1 MGFGASVGLRRA
13 VLGARSAS
21 AVGSEPG
28 LLLPPHRGVQPRARP
43 RPGQERRASVM
54 HLKPYWKLQ
63 KKERPLEI
71 SRETLRTPMSH
82 HEAIND
88 EKCKASYMKPS
99 VFPSP
104 SLGKAS
110 SRKPLGILSPNV
122 LCSMSGKSPTESSL
136 NVKTKK
142 NAPSASI
149 HQGEEGEGPL
159 DIWAVVKPGN
169 TKEKIA
175 FFAAHQ
181 CSNRIGSMKIKSSW
195 DIDGRATKRRKK
207 SGDLKK
213 AKIQLERMREVNSRC
228 YQPEPFACGIE
239 HCSVHYVSDSGDGVY
254 AGRPLSVIQMVAFLE
269 QRASALLAT
278 CTKNCTNSPAVV
290 KFPGQSRSVPP
301 ASEPFSAPGACEE
314 STERGNSEVGEP
326 QSEPVRVLD
335 MVARLESECL
345 KRQSQREPGSL
356 SRNNSFRRNVGRV
369 LLANGTQ
376 ANEGKTNK
384 GALEAPDTQVNPV
397 GSVSVDCGPS
407 RADHCSP
414 KGDESWDGAPR
425 GCPSLPASV
434 NFLMDSAEFEPDQQ
448 TALKNGNKYDV
459 EMTEELV
466 GSSFPAGTCP
476 QAIELP
482 TDAVDCLSRELVPL
496 TSQNPDQRRKESLCI
511 SITVSKV
518 EQGQPSSLKPCEDPL
533 PGMLFFLPP
542 GQHQS
547 DCSQLNESTRE
558 SSDAGHLQDAAEGDS
573 TTEEKSVSADSFV
586 LPASP
591 VESTLPVLEASSWK
605 KQVSHDF
612 LETRFKIQQ
621 LLEPQQYM
629 AFLPH
634 HLMVKIF
641 RLLPTK
647 SLVALKCT
655 CCYFKFIIEYY
666 NIRPADSRW
675 VRDPRYR
682 EDPCKQCKKK
692 YVKGDVSLC
701 RWHPKPYCQA
711 LPYGP
716 GYWMC
721 CHRSQKAFPGCKL
734 GLHDNHWVPA
744 CHSFNRAI
752 HKKAKGTE
760 TEEEY

>member
-1 MGFGASVGLRRA
+1 M
-13 VLGARSAS
+13 
-21 AVGSEPG
+21 
-28 LLLPPHRGVQPRARP
+28 LLVSYIFF
-43 RPGQERRASVM
+43 RASVM
-54 HLKPYWKLQ
+54 HLKQYWKLQ
-63 KKERPLEI
+63 KKVQPLEI
-71 SRETLRTPMSH
+71 RKETSKRLVNHQKGLR
-82 HEAIND
+82 D
-88 EKCKASYMKPS
+88 EKCKADYMKPS
-99 VFPSP
+99 TFSSNPT
-104 SLGKAS
+104 LGKAS
-110 SRKPLGILSPNV
+110 SRKPFGILSPNV
-122 LCSMSGKSPTESSL
+122 LCSMSGKSPVESSL

-142 NAPSASI
+142 NVPSATI
-149 HQGEEGEGPL
+149 HQGEDGEGPL

-207 SGDLKK
+207 SGDLKE
-213 AKIQLERMREVNSRC
+213 AKTQLERMRDVSNRC
-228 YQPEPFACGIE
+228 SPPEPFACGIE
-239 HCSVHYVSDSGDGVY
+239 HCSVHYVNDSGNGIY

-269 QRASALLAT
+269 QRASALLAS
-278 CTKNCTNSPAVV
+278 CTKNCTNSPAAIR
-290 KFPGQSRSVPP
+290 FSGQSRNVPL
-301 ASEPFSAPGACEE
+301 ASEPFSTTGACEE
-314 STERGNSEVGEP
+314 PTERGSLEVGEP
-326 QSEPVRVLD
+326 PSEPVRVLD

-345 KRQSQREPGSL
+345 KRQGQREPGNL

-376 ANEGKTNK
+376 ADEGNTNK
-384 GALEAPDTQVNPV
+384 GALETPDSQASAV
-397 GSVSVDCGPS
+397 GSESVDCDLS
-407 RADHCSP
+407 RAGPCS
-414 KGDESWDGAPR
+414 KGDQIWDGTPQ
-425 GCPSLPASV
+425 GCPSMPADVSSHT
-434 NFLMDSAEFEPDQQ
+434 DSADLEPDQS
-448 TALKNGNKYDV
+448 TAMKTSNRYAV
-459 EMTEELV
+459 EMIEALV
-466 GSSFPAGTCP
+466 GSPFPSRTCP

-482 TDAVDCLSRELVPL
+482 TDAFDCISREHVLH
-496 TSQNPDQRRKESLCI
+496 TNQNPDQRRKESLCI

-518 EQGQPSSLKPCEDPL
+518 EKDQASSLKSGEDPL
-533 PGMLFFLPP
+533 PGMLFFLSP
-542 GQHQS
+542 GHQS
-547 DCSQLNESTRE
+547 DCSQFSKSTIEE
-558 SSDAGHLQDAAEGDS
+558 SSEAGQLKGVVEDDS
-573 TTEEKSVSADSFV
+573 ASKERSVSV
-586 LPASP
+586 SP
-591 VESTLPVLEASSWK
+591 VESTSLVLEASSWK

-634 HLMVKIF
+634 HIMVKIF

-721 CHRSQKAFPGCKL
+721 CHRSQKGFPGCKL

-760 TEEEY
+760 MEEEY

>member
-1 MGFGASVGLRRA
+1 
-13 VLGARSAS
+13 
-21 AVGSEPG
+21 
-28 LLLPPHRGVQPRARP
+28 
-43 RPGQERRASVM
+43 M
-54 HLKPYWKLQ
+54 HLKPYWNLQ
-63 KKERPLEI
+63 EKAQPLEF
-71 SRETLRTPMSH
+71 SKETLRTPMSH
-82 HEAIND
+82 QEARND
-88 EKCKASYMKPS
+88 EKCKASYMKTS
-99 VFPSP
+99 VFRSTSP
-104 SLGKAS
+104 GKAS
-110 SRKPLGILSPNV
+110 SRKPFEILSPNV
-122 LCSMSGKSPTESSL
+122 LCSMSGKSVESSL

-142 NAPSASI
+142 NAPSATI

-207 SGDLKK
+207 SGDLKE
-213 AKIQLERMREVNSRC
+213 AKMQLERMREVNSRC
-228 YQPEPFACGIE
+228 CEPEPFACGIE
-239 HCSVHYVSDSGDGVY
+239 HCSVHYVSDGGDGVC
-254 AGRPLSVIQMVAFLE
+254 AGRPLSVVQMVAFLE
-269 QRASALLAT
+269 QRASAALLAT
-278 CTKNCTNSPAVV
+278 CAKTCTNSPAIVRV
-290 KFPGQSRSVPP
+290 SGQSRGVLP
-301 ASEPFSAPGACEE
+301 ASEAFPALGACEE
-314 STERGNSEVGEP
+314 PTERGNAEVGEA

-345 KRQSQREPGSL
+345 KQQSQREPGSL
-356 SRNNSFRRNVGRV
+356 SRNNSFHRNVGRV

-376 ANEGKTNK
+376 ADEGKTNK
-384 GALEAPDTQVNPV
+384 GALEAPDTQVNPM
-397 GSVSVDCGPS
+397 GSVPVDCGPA
-407 RADHCSP
+407 RADHCSL
-414 KGDESWDGAPR
+414 KGKQAWDGAPR
-425 GCPSLPASV
+425 GCPSLPAGVSFHV
-434 NFLMDSAEFEPDQQ
+434 DSAALEPGQH
-448 TALKNGNKYDV
+448 TTVKNSNRYDV
-459 EMTEELV
+459 EMTEEFE
-466 GSSFPAGTCP
+466 SPFPPRTCS
-476 QAIELP
+476 QATELP
-482 TDAVDCLSRELVPL
+482 TDAIDCMSRELVP
-496 TSQNPDQRRKESLCI
+496 QKPGRRRKELVYI

-518 EQGQPSSLKPCEDPL
+518 EKDQPSSLKSCEDPL
-533 PGMLFFLPP
+533 PGRLFFLPP
-542 GQHQS
+542 GQHRLDS
-547 DCSQLNESTRE
+547 SCLDESTTQE
-558 SSDAGHLQDAAEGDS
+558 SLEARQLEDAAQGGSAPEEG
-573 TTEEKSVSADSFV
+573 SVSANSFV
-586 LPASP
+586 PVLASP
-591 VESTLPVLEASSWK
+591 GLEASIWK

-634 HLMVKIF
+634 HIMVKIF

-721 CHRSQKAFPGCKL
+721 CHRSQKGFPGCKL

>member
-1 MGFGASVGLRRA
+1 MMK
-13 VLGARSAS
+13 
-21 AVGSEPG
+21 
-28 LLLPPHRGVQPRARP
+28 
-43 RPGQERRASVM
+43 ASVM

-63 KKERPLEI
+63 KKVRPLEI
-71 SRETLRTPMSH
+71 SKETLKTPMSH
-82 HEAIND
+82 QEAID
-88 EKCKASYMKPS
+88 HEKCKASYVKPS

-110 SRKPLGILSPNV
+110 SRKPFGILSPNV
-122 LCSMSGKSPTESSL
+122 LCSMSGKSPIESSL

-142 NAPSASI
+142 NAPSATI

-213 AKIQLERMREVNSRC
+213 AKLQLERMREVNSRC
-228 YQPEPFACGIE
+228 HQPEPFACGIE
-239 HCSVHYVSDSGDGVY
+239 HCSVHYVSDSGDGIY

-278 CTKNCTNSPAVV
+278 CTKNCTNSPAVGRI
-290 KFPGQSRSVPP
+290 PGQCRGVLP

-314 STERGNSEVGEP
+314 STERGNPEVGEP

-376 ANEGKTNK
+376 ANEGKTNE
-384 GALEAPDTQVNPV
+384 GALEAPDTQGNPV

-407 RADHCSP
+407 RADRCSP
-414 KGDESWDGAPR
+414 KGNEAWDSAPR
-425 GCPSLPASV
+425 GCPPLPASV
-434 NFLMDSAEFEPDQQ
+434 NFLTDGAKFEPDQH
-448 TALKNGNKYDV
+448 TAMKNGDRYDV
-459 EMTEELV
+459 EMTEELA
-466 GSSFPAGTCP
+466 GSPFPPHACS
-476 QAIELP
+476 QAIGLP
-482 TDAVDCLSRELVPL
+482 TDAVDCMRRELAPL
-496 TSQNPDQRRKESLCI
+496 TSQSPDQRRRGSLCI

-518 EQGQPSSLKPCEDPL
+518 EQGQPSRSEPCEDPL

-542 GQHQS
+542 GQRQP
-547 DCSQLNESTRE
+547 DCSQLSESTRGTAE
-558 SSDAGHLQDAAEGDS
+558 AGRLHDAAEGDS
-573 TTEEKSVSADSFV
+573 ASEEERVPADAFV

-591 VESTLPVLEASSWK
+591 VESAFPVLEAAGGK

-634 HLMVKIF
+634 HLLVKIF

-721 CHRSQKAFPGCKL
+721 CHRSQKGFPGCKL
-734 GLHDNHWVPA
+734 GLHDNRWVPA
-744 CHSFNRAI
+744 CHTFNRAI

>member
-122 LCSMSGKSPTESSL
+122 LCSMSGKSPIESSL

-425 GCPSLPASV
+425 GCPSLPTSV

-558 SSDAGHLQDAAEGDS
+558 SSVAGHLQDAAEGDS

>member
-1 MGFGASVGLRRA
+1 
-13 VLGARSAS
+13 
-21 AVGSEPG
+21 
-28 LLLPPHRGVQPRARP
+28 
-43 RPGQERRASVM
+43 M

-63 KKERPLEI
+63 KKEWPLEVC
-71 SRETLRTPMSH
+71 RDTPRTPLSH
-82 HEAIND
+82 QKAAND
-88 EKCKASYMKPS
+88 EKDKAGYMKPG
-99 VFPSP
+99 VFPSA

-110 SRKPLGILSPNV
+110 SRTPFGVLSPNV
-122 LCSMSGKSPTESSL
+122 LCSMSGKSPVENSL
-136 NVKTKK
+136 NVKARK
-142 NAPSASI
+142 NAPSATI
-149 HQGEEGEGPL
+149 HQGEGGEGPL

-181 CSNRIGSMKIKSSW
+181 YSNRTGSMKIKSSW

-207 SGDLKK
+207 TGDLKK
-213 AKIQLERMREVNSRC
+213 AKTQLERMRDVNSKC

-239 HCSVHYVSDSGDGVY
+239 HCSVHYVNDSGDGIY
-254 AGRPLSVIQMVAFLE
+254 TGRPLSVIQMVAFLE
-269 QRASALLAT
+269 QRASALLAS
-278 CTKNCTNSPAVV
+278 CAKNCNNSPAIVR
-290 KFPGQSRSVPP
+290 FSGQSRGVPSAP
-301 ASEPFSAPGACEE
+301 EPFSSPGACEE
-314 STERGNSEVGEP
+314 PTEKGNPEVTEP

-345 KRQSQREPGSL
+345 KRQSPREPGSL

-369 LLANGTQ
+369 LLANGTE
-376 ANEGKTNK
+376 ADDGKIK
-384 GALEAPDTQVNPV
+384 QGALEAPDTQVNPV
-397 GSVSVDCGPS
+397 QSVDCGSS
-407 RADHCSP
+407 RAALSLI
-414 KGDESWDGAPR
+414 GDPAWDGAPQ
-425 GCPSLPASV
+425 GCPTLPAGV
-434 NFLMDSAEFEPDQQ
+434 NFPPDSAELEPAQQ
-448 TALKNGNKYDV
+448 TTMKTSNRYDV
-459 EMTEELV
+459 EMTDELD
-466 GSSFPAGTCP
+466 GLPFSSHTCL
-476 QAIELP
+476 QATELP
-482 TDAVDCLSRELVPL
+482 TDAIDCTSTELVPL
-496 TSQNPDQRRKESLCI
+496 TSQNPEQRTKESLCI

-518 EQGQPSSLKPCEDPL
+518 EKDQPSLFNACEEPP

-542 GQHQS
+542 GQHQL
-547 DCSQLNESTRE
+547 DCSQVNESTAQESLETQQLEDTANGARE
-558 SSDAGHLQDAAEGDS
+558 ADPKGDS
-573 TTEEKSVSADSFV
+573 MEPFIPPSSAG
-586 LPASP
+586 
-591 VESTLPVLEASSWK
+591 ESTEPVLEAFSWK

-629 AFLPH
+629 ACLPH
-634 HLMVKIF
+634 HIMVKIF
-641 RLLPTK
+641 RLLPTR

-721 CHRSQKAFPGCKL
+721 CHRSQKGFPGCKL

-752 HKKAKGTE
+752 HKKARGSE

>member
-1 MGFGASVGLRRA
+1 MSLCYA
-13 VLGARSAS
+13 
-21 AVGSEPG
+21 
-28 LLLPPHRGVQPRARP
+28 
-43 RPGQERRASVM
+43 
-54 HLKPYWKLQ
+54 LKPYWKLQ
-63 KKERPLEI
+63 KKVPPLEI
-71 SRETLRTPMSH
+71 SKETLRTPVSH
-82 HEAIND
+82 QEAIND
-88 EKCKASYMKPS
+88 EECKAGYMRPS

-110 SRKPLGILSPNV
+110 SRKPFGILSPNV
-122 LCSMSGKSPTESSL
+122 LCSMSGKSPVESSL
-136 NVKTKK
+136 SVKTKK
-142 NAPSASI
+142 NAPSATI
-149 HQGEEGEGPL
+149 HQGEEREGPL

-175 FFAAHQ
+175 FFAAQQ
-181 CSNRIGSMKIKSSW
+181 CSNSIGSMKIKSSW

-213 AKIQLERMREVNSRC
+213 AKIQIERMREVNSRC
-228 YQPEPFACGIE
+228 SQPEPFACGIE
-239 HCSVHYVSDSGDGVY
+239 HCSVHCVSDSGDGIY

-278 CTKNCTNSPAVV
+278 CAKNCTNSPAVV
-290 KFPGQSRSVPP
+290 RFPGQSRGVLP

-314 STERGNSEVGEP
+314 SSERGNPEVGEP
-326 QSEPVRVLD
+326 QIEPVRVLD

-397 GSVSVDCGPS
+397 DCGPS
-407 RADHCSP
+407 GADPCSP
-414 KGDESWDGAPR
+414 KGKESCDSAPR
-425 GCPSLPASV
+425 GCPPLPASV
-434 NFLMDSAEFEPDQQ
+434 NFLTDNAKFEPDQR
-448 TALKNGNKYDV
+448 TAMKNGNRYDV
-459 EMTEELV
+459 EMTEELA
-466 GSSFPAGTCP
+466 GSPFPPHTCSR
-476 QAIELP
+476 AIELP
-482 TDAVDCLSRELVPL
+482 MDAVDCMSRELVPL
-496 TSQNPDQRRKESLCI
+496 TGQNPDQRRTESLCVG
-511 SITVSKV
+511 ITVSEV
-518 EQGQPSSLKPCEDPL
+518 EQGQPSSLKSCEDPL

-547 DCSQLNESTRE
+547 ACPQLSESTRE
-558 SSDAGHLQDAAEGDS
+558 SSRASQRQDAAERDS
-573 TTEEKSVSADSFV
+573 ASEEKSVSADAFV
-586 LPASP
+586 PPASP
-591 VESTLPVLEASSWK
+591 VDSTLPVLETSSWK

-641 RLLPTK
+641 RLLPTR

-692 YVKGDVSLC
+692 YVNGDVSLC

-721 CHRSQKAFPGCKL
+721 CHRSQKGFPGCKL